1 MAQGKLEIT
10 VGGIADMATP
20 MRVDENLSR
29 GVYEGFFMCKLTVA
43 GGSPHYLK
51 LRVVGSDDFDNEG
64 EVPVGWGML
73 QFEDPDGDIM
83 RGRTDWYRADEQDRG
98 TWTWSSGTGKWE
110 GVTGTAEMVLNYTTH
125 DPITEIPPT
134 SPVRFY
140 GFIEGEGDMDAP
152 ALDG

>member
-1 MAQGKLEIT
+1 MHPSSSKWPIGQLRGPEAGAITAPSRKRQSGSRMAQGKLEIT

-64 EVPVGWGML
+64 EVPVGWG
-73 QFEDPDGDIM
+73 
-83 RGRTDWYRADEQDRG
+83 
-98 TWTWSSGTGKWE
+98 
-110 GVTGTAEMVLNYTTH
+110 
-125 DPITEIPPT
+125 
-134 SPVRFY
+134 
-140 GFIEGEGDMDAP
+140 
-152 ALDG
+152 